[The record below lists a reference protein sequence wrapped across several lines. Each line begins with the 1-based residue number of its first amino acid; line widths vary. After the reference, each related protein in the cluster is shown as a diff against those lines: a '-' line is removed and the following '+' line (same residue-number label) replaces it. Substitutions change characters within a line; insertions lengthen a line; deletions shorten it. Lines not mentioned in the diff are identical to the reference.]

1 MKNAC
6 ASSKTGKIRSILN
19 NPWLVKTAGALRYSL
34 YLIAHPLDGAWD
46 LKHEN
51 RGTLGAANIIVFLTL
66 LAKLLSL
73 QFTSF
78 LFLDVNWENVN
89 IWLEIAKILLPF
101 LLFVIANWALTT
113 LFDGKGG
120 MKDVYIMTA
129 YALTPFPLIR
139 IPLCFASNVLAID
152 EGALYTFFS
161 ALSIGW
167 CAVLLLCGLM
177 QTHEYTMS
185 KTVLSLFATLVGMA
199 VIIVLLM
206 LVFSMT
212 SEAVSYFVSLFR
224 EIIIRLY

>member
-1 MKNAC
+1 M
-6 ASSKTGKIRSILN
+6 I
-19 NPWLVKTAGALRYSL
+19 V
-34 YLIAHPLDGAWD
+34 HPFDGFWD

-51 RGTLGAANIIVFLTL
+51 RGTLAAANILVFLTL
-66 LAKLLSL
+66 LARLLSL

-89 IWLEIAKILLPF
+89 IWLEIAEILLP
-101 LLFVIANWALTT
+101 LLIFVVANWALTT

-120 MKDVYIMTA
+120 MKDVYITTA
-129 YALTPFPLIR
+129 YALTPFPLIQ
-139 IPLCFASNVLAID
+139 IPLCIISNVLAID

-161 ALSIGW
+161 ALSVVW
-167 CAVLLLCGLM
+167 CAALLLCGLM
-177 QTHEYTMS
+177 QTHEYTMG
-185 KTVLSLFATLVGMA
+185 KTVLSLFATLIGMA

-212 SEAVSYFVSLFR
+212 SEAISYFVSLGR